1 MFNNDIFSERL
12 YLLRNQA
19 SVSQKTLA
27 DYIGISYQAIGKIE
41 KKKGAASIE
50 VIFAIAEY
58 FNVSIDYLTGRTDNP
73 SMSNIIVEQKLS
85 EEETELLED
94 FRLLDKLEK
103 NIVIG
108 KIAEFNYNKEVE
120 KNNHEMSDELVEVN
134 IKERLNR

>member
-1 MFNNDIFSERL
+1 MFNNIFFSERL
-12 YLLRNQA
+12 HALRTQA
-19 SVSQKTLA
+19 KVTQKDLA
-27 DYIGISYQAIGKIE
+27 DSIGITYHLIGKIE
-41 KKKGAASIE
+41 KNKSTASIE
-50 VIFAIAEY
+50 VIYAIAEY